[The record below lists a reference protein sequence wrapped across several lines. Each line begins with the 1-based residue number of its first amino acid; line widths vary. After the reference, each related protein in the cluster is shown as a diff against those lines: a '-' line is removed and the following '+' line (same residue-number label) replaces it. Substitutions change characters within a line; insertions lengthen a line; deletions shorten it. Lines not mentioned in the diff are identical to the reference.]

1 MQTLSLGKK
10 MRVFATLPKQNLPEP
25 MGCWGT
31 VKEVGGKLM
40 FTPED
45 KRLRVVEVEEVQ

>member
-1 MQTLSLGKK
+1 

-31 VKEVGGKLM
+31 VEEVDGRLM

-45 KRLRVVEVEEVQ
+45 PRLRVVEVECEK